1 MKWISLG
8 LGVPLLSACAALY
21 SADASLP
28 TVRID
33 AAAILGHI
41 EVLASDRFEGRMPGT
56 AGAELTVAYLQ
67 DTFKRYGLAPGNPD
81 GTYLQEVTLAGV
93 TSTMD
98 VSINVGGARV
108 ALQPKVDYS
117 GGSWQPRPSVSVR
130 ASDLVF
136 VGHGIVAPEYGWDD
150 YKQMDM
156 HGKTVVLLMSDLG
169 FRPDRKTYYATGDY
183 KRRFAAQRG
192 AAACITVHEID
203 RAGGTPF
210 SAYASQFGA
219 ENLVLAQNADSE
231 CPAEMVITIE
241 RARDLFNRAGLDFDR
256 LHDGARSKDFIPVV
270 LDATADIDIRS
281 TLRTIRT
288 HNVVARVEGS
298 DPRLKDDVVVY
309 TAHWDHLGRVPNGA
323 PDQIYHGALDN
334 ASGTAAILEIA
345 HAFATATQR
354 PRRSVL
360 FIATTAE
367 EAGLLG
373 AKHYVTHPL
382 FPLARTVADLNFD
395 LVNAWGR
402 TEDFQI
408 TGFGE
413 SSLDD
418 VLRNVAAEQ
427 GRRVIP
433 DQTPELMTY
442 YRVDSF
448 EFARSGI
455 PSVYFGAGI
464 DYIGKPPQYR
474 KEKLGAYFAND
485 YHRVT
490 DTVRAD
496 WDLSGAA
503 EQALFGFGVGWR
515 LTEGRPFPQW
525 RPGTEFKAT
534 RDAMLK

>member
-1 MKWISLG
+1 MKAIWLAVGI
-8 LGVPLLSACAALY
+8 PLLSACAALH
-21 SADASLP
+21 SGDAPLP
-28 TVRID
+28 AVRID
-33 AAAILGHI
+33 PAAILSHI
-41 EVLASDRFEGRMPGT
+41 EILASDRFEGRMPGT

-67 DTFKRYGLAPGNPD
+67 ETFKRYGLAPGNPN
-81 GTYLQEVTLAGV
+81 GTYLQEVTLTGV
-93 TSTMD
+93 TSAMD
-98 VSINVGGARV
+98 VSINVAGARV

-117 GGSWQPRPSVSVR
+117 GGSWQPLQSVILR

-150 YKQMDM
+150 YKQIDI
-156 HGKTVVLLMSDLG
+156 HGKTVVFLMGDLG
-169 FRPDRKTYYATGDY
+169 FRPDRKTYYATGDF
-183 KRRFAAQRG
+183 KRRYAAQRG
-192 AAACITVHEID
+192 AAACIIVHELD

-210 SAYASQFGA
+210 SAYAGQFGA
-219 ENLVLAQNADSE
+219 EKLVLAQNADSE
-231 CPAEMVITIE
+231 CPAEMVITVE
-241 RARDLFNRAGLDFDR
+241 RARDLFSRAGLDFDR
-256 LHDGARSKDFIPVV
+256 LHDGARSKDFTPVV
-270 LDATADIDIRS
+270 LNATADIDIRS

-298 DPRLKDDVVVY
+298 DPSLKDDVVVY

-345 HAFATATQR
+345 HAFTTAPQR

-367 EAGLLG
+367 EAGFLG
-373 AKHYVTHPL
+373 AKHYVTNPL

-395 LVNAWGR
+395 IVNAWGR

-408 TGFGE
+408 TGLGE
-413 SSLDD
+413 SSLDE
-418 VLRNVAAEQ
+418 VLQSVAAEQ
-427 GRRVIP
+427 GKRVVP

-455 PSVYFGAGI
+455 PSVHFRAGL
-464 DYIGKPPQYR
+464 DYIGKPPLYR
-474 KEKLGAYFAND
+474 KEKIGAYIAND

-490 DTVRAD
+490 DIVRAD
-496 WDLSGAA
+496 WDLGGAA

-515 LTEGRPFPQW
+515 LAEGRSFPQW
-525 RPGTEFKAT
+525 GPGSEFKAI
-534 RDAMLK
+534 REAMLK